1 MWGKV
6 KRLARKVETALPSG
20 LQAAIFLVLLWLAAQ
35 LGIYERGGGVA
46 VLGFALVVLV
56 VGSLFVN
63 YVRRRFWA
71 RGTGGGGSSAE

>member
-6 KRLARKVETALPSG
+6 EAALPSG
-20 LQAAIFLVLLWLAAQ
+20 LQIAIFLLLVWLADQ

-63 YVRRRFWA
+63 FVNYVRRRFWA
-71 RGTGGGGSSAE
+71 RGTGGGGSAE

>member
-1 MWGKV
+1 MWGKG
-6 KRLARKVETALPSG
+6 KRLTRKVETALPSG
-20 LQAAIFLVLLWLAAQ
+20 LQVAIFLLLVWLAEQ

-71 RGTGGGGSSAE
+71 RGTGGGGSVE